1 MTVRRRAAAGSVAL
15 LVFVVCAIAAARA
28 EQTYKVDGHDT
39 YQIGGHDVRGEIA
52 YTGTQA
58 LEIVKHKGS
67 RRYIARVEY
76 ERNDQG
82 TRAHEKGSFESTI
95 RANGEQQDGAN
106 HDPDYLTVLNQ
117 PFAVQLDAPT
127 LHDLS
132 RLRGS
137 VPFDFPSPMTGA
149 PLHGSLRHVADA
161 VINGERVL
169 GVAFEATGPLHG
181 SLPDHPAMA
190 LSGQIRMSGTA
201 YYTYGDALLLALD
214 ATLAIGGNVDERSRR
229 DPVSIVYKRSIK
241 AIPPNPVREA
251 RLIPKP
257 AK

>member
-15 LVFVVCAIAAARA
+15 LVFVVCAVAAARA
-28 EQTYKVDGHDT
+28 ERTYKVDGRDT
-39 YQIGGHDVRGEIA
+39 YQIGGHEVRSEIG

-58 LEIVKHKGS
+58 LEILKQRGG

-76 ERNDQG
+76 VRNDQG
-82 TRAHEKGSFESTI
+82 TRARVRGSFESTI
-95 RANGEQQDGAN
+95 SASGEQRDGAN

-117 PFAVQLDAPT
+117 PFAVALDPPT
-127 LHDLS
+127 LRDLA

-149 PLHGSLRHVADA
+149 PLHGTLRHVADA

-169 GVAFEATGPLHG
+169 GVAFDATGPLHG

-190 LSGQIRMSGTA
+190 MAGRIRMSGTA

-214 ATLAIGGNVDERSRR
+214 ATLAIVGNVDDSSRR

-241 AIPPNPVREA
+241 AVPANPVREA

-257 AK
+257 PR